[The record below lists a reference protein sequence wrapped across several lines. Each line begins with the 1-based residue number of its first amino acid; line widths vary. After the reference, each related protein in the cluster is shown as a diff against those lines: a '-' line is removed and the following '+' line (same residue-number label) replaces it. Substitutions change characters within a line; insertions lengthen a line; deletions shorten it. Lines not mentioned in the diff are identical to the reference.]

1 MAEQTARLKLGDNLF
16 DKPRKGIRRATL
28 DDKTVCGFFVEPL
41 LQSVG
46 NLLWRAAETR
56 TRTCR
61 FQSNLTKC

>member
-1 MAEQTARLKLGDNLF
+1 MAEQAARLKHRDNLF
-16 DKPRKGIRRATL
+16 DKTREGIRRATL

-41 LQSVG
+41 LQAVG

-56 TRTCR
+56 TWTGR